1 MPKNNK
7 LSLLYFFYVLN
18 SFDLTDIA
26 SHLFMDQIFHRKYP
40 NKS

>member
-1 MPKNNK
+1 MPRNNK
-7 LSLLYFFYVLN
+7 LSLLYFYVLN
-18 SFDLTDIA
+18 LTDLTDIT